1 MIKRWNAASLRS
13 QLVAIIMLLMIVTV
27 GITGLATVSLLRN
40 GLVDRVDQDLWN
52 NARTVANDIY
62 STEPQADG
70 AVLRYYAALLDSDGD
85 VVVANQ
91 SDDAADV
98 PDLGG
103 MTQERIIGLDGAGF
117 DVPSTDPDSQE
128 WRVRVF
134 RFANTEGYLA
144 IASRLNTVN
153 ESLQEA
159 KEIIFT
165 SGVVTTALASLIAF
179 VTVTRQF
186 APLAR
191 VERTAAA
198 IATGDLS
205 RRVAVERPASEI
217 GRLSRSL
224 NAMLAHI
231 ERALA
236 ARTASETKMRRFV
249 ADASHEL
256 RTPLVTIRGYSELYR
271 HGALQKDEDVAAAMG
286 RIESEA
292 IRMGQLVEDLL
303 TLARID
309 EQRRPDVKPVDLTV
323 LGHDAAFDARA
334 TAPDRTIS
342 VIGLDGGTPRSAPT
356 RGDEAR
362 LRQVVANLMTNA
374 LRYTPAGSPIEI
386 AVGVAPVL
394 HGHSDSVLEVR
405 DHGPGI
411 SEDDAAKVFERFY
424 RADTS
429 RHRETGGTGLGLAIV
444 AALVAQHD
452 GTVRLE
458 ETPGGGATLSI
469 RLPHVPLDGETTG
482 ADTQVQDDVADDAAE
497 ASGEA
502 PDEAS
507 GEPVPDAPRPPGSD
521 HHPVPSNSIT
531 PPQAPPTKP
540 VVHKRRD
547 AR

>member
-1 MIKRWNAASLRS
+1 
-13 QLVAIIMLLMIVTV
+13 MLLMIVTV
-27 GITGLATVSLLRN
+27 GITGLATVSLLRD
-40 GLVDRVDQDLWN
+40 GLVDRVDADLRT
-52 NARTVANDIY
+52 NAREVADRFY
-62 STEPQADG
+62 AAEPQAEG
-70 AVLRYYAALLDSDGD
+70 TVLRYYAAVLDNNGD
-85 VVVANQ
+85 KVVANQ
-91 SDDAADV
+91 ADDAVDV
-98 PDLGG
+98 PDLRGITG
-103 MTQERIIGLDGAGF
+103 ERIVELDGEGF
-117 DVPSTDPDSQE
+117 DVASTDPDSQG
-128 WRVRVF
+128 WRVRIF
-134 RFANTEGYLA
+134 RFRNAEGYFA

-153 ESLQEA
+153 ESVQEA
-159 KEIIFT
+159 SEIIFT
-165 SGVVTTALASLIAF
+165 SGLVTTALASLIAF

-198 IATGDLS
+198 IAAGDLS
-205 RRVAVERPASEI
+205 RRVAVERPATEI

-231 ERALA
+231 ERAFA

-309 EQRRPDVKPVDLTV
+309 EQRPLELKPVDLMV
-323 LGHDAAFDARA
+323 LGHDAAFDATA
-334 TAPDRTIS
+334 TAPDRTIT
-342 VIGLDGGTPRSAPT
+342 VIGLDGGSPRPAPT

-374 LRYTPAGSPIEI
+374 LRYTPEGSPIEI

-411 SEDDAAKVFERFY
+411 SDDDAAKVFERFY

-469 RLPHVPLDGETTG
+469 RLPHAPVDGAAGDGTAGTEG
-482 ADTQVQDDVADDAAE
+482 EIPRAGGSSAVAGQDQAQAHRGDV
-497 ASGEA
+497 S
-502 PDEAS
+502 
-507 GEPVPDAPRPPGSD
+507 
-521 HHPVPSNSIT
+521 
-531 PPQAPPTKP
+531 PPQAPRATP
-540 VVHKRRD
+540 VVHKSRD

>member
-27 GITGLATVSLLRN
+27 GITGLATVSLLRD
-40 GLVDRVDQDLWN
+40 GLIDRVDQDLSN
-52 NARTVANDIY
+52 NVQNVSRNFYTN
-62 STEPQADG
+62 PQGDSS
-70 AVLRYYAALLDSDGD
+70 VLRYYAAVLDGSGQ
-85 VVVANQ
+85 VTGTNQ
-91 SDDAADV
+91 
-98 PDLGG
+98 
-103 MTQERIIGLDGAGF
+103 LDGAPDLPDLSGLTRERILELQSSGLN
-117 DVPSTDPDSQE
+117 VPSTDPTGPG
-128 WRVRVF
+128 WRVQVYSF
-134 RFANTEGYLA
+134 RANDGFFA
-144 IASRLNTVN
+144 IASPLKTVN
-153 ESLQEA
+153 DSLQEA
-159 KEIIFT
+159 TEIIFT
-165 SGVVTTALASLIAF
+165 SGLVTTTLASLIAF
-179 VTVTRQF
+179 ITVTRQF

-191 VERTAAA
+191 VERTAAG
-198 IATGDLS
+198 IAAGDLT
-205 RRVAVERPASEI
+205 RRVAVERPATEI

-231 ERALA
+231 ERAFA

-309 EQRRPDVKPVDLTV
+309 EQRPLEVKPVDLKV

-334 TAPDRTIS
+334 TAPDRSIT
-342 VIGLDGGTPRSAPT
+342 VIGLDGGTPRPAPT

-362 LRQVVANLMTNA
+362 LRQVIANLMTNA
-374 LRYTPAGSPIEI
+374 LRYTPEGTPIEI

-411 SEDDAAKVFERFY
+411 SDADAAKVFERFY
-424 RADTS
+424 RADSS
-429 RHRETGGTGLGLAIV
+429 RYRETGGTGLGLAIV

-452 GTVRLE
+452 GSVRLE
-458 ETPGGGATLSI
+458 ETQGGGATLSI
-469 RLPHVPLDGETTG
+469 RLPHIPADQQDG
-482 ADTQVQDDVADDAAE
+482 DDAG
-497 ASGEA
+497 ASRGASA
-502 PDEAS
+502 PVN
-507 GEPVPDAPRPPGSD
+507 GIV
-521 HHPVPSNSIT
+521 
-531 PPQAPPTKP
+531 PPQRPAAQP
-540 VVHKRRD
+540 VVHKGRD
-547 AR
+547 DG

>member
-27 GITGLATVSLLRN
+27 GITGLATVSLLRD
-40 GLVDRVDQDLWN
+40 GLIDRVDADLQS
-52 NARTVANDIY
+52 NARAVAAEIY
-62 STEPQADG
+62 SAEPQADG
-70 AVLRYYAALLDSDGD
+70 AVLRYYAAVLDRNGTKL
-85 VVVANQ
+85 VANQ
-91 SDDAADV
+91 SDDAEDI
-98 PDLGG
+98 PDLAGI
-103 MTQERIIGLDGAGF
+103 TAERIIELNSDGF
-117 DVPSTDPDSQE
+117 DVASTDAGSE
-128 WRVRVF
+128 GWRVRIF

-159 KEIIFT
+159 GEIIFT
-165 SGVVTTALASLIAF
+165 SGLVTTALASLIAF

-198 IATGDLS
+198 IAAGDLS
-205 RRVAVERPASEI
+205 RRVAVERPSTEI

-231 ERALA
+231 ERAFA
-236 ARTASETKMRRFV
+236 ARTTSETKMRRFV

-271 HGALQKDEDVAAAMG
+271 HGALQKEEDVAAAMG

-309 EQRRPDVKPVDLTV
+309 EQRPLEVKPVDLMV

-334 TAPDRTIS
+334 TAPGRQIT
-342 VIGLDGGTPRSAPT
+342 VIGLDGGNPRSAPT

-362 LRQVVANLMTNA
+362 LRQVVANLLTNA
-374 LRYTPAGSPIEI
+374 LRYTPEGSPIEI
-386 AVGVAPVL
+386 AVGTAPVL
-394 HGHSDSVLEVR
+394 HGHSDAVLEVR

-424 RADTS
+424 RADSS

-452 GTVRLE
+452 GSVRLE

-469 RLPHVPLDGETTG
+469 RLPHMPTED
-482 ADTQVQDDVADDAAE
+482 QADDADDQDHDQSDGGDQAHDDDGGSAE
-497 ASGEA
+497 PA
-502 PDEAS
+502 
-507 GEPVPDAPRPPGSD
+507 GSARTHAYSD
-521 HHPVPSNSIT
+521 GIT
-531 PPQAPPTKP
+531 PPRAPTTSP
-540 VVHKRRD
+540 VVHKQHDER
-547 AR
+547 

>member
-27 GITGLATVSLLRN
+27 GITGLATVSLLRS
-40 GLVDRVDQDLWN
+40 GLVDRIDQDLWN

-70 AVLRYYAALLDSDGD
+70 AVLRYYAALLDSDGG

-91 SDDAADV
+91 SDTVADV

-103 MTQERIIGLDGAGF
+103 LSQERIIDLDGVGF
-117 DVPSTDPDSQE
+117 NVPSTDADSQG

-134 RFANTEGYLA
+134 RFANTDGYLA
-144 IASRLNTVN
+144 IASRLNPVN

-165 SGVVTTALASLIAF
+165 SGLVTTALASLIAF

-198 IATGDLS
+198 IAAGDLS

-231 ERALA
+231 ERAFA

-271 HGALQKDEDVAAAMG
+271 HGALQKDEDIAAAMG

-309 EQRRPDVKPVDLTV
+309 EQRRPDVKPVDLAV

-342 VIGLDGGTPRSAPT
+342 VIGLDGGSPRSAPT

-411 SEDDAAKVFERFY
+411 AEDDAAKVFERFY
-424 RADTS
+424 RADSS

-458 ETPGGGATLSI
+458 ETPGGGATLAI
-469 RLPHVPLDGETTG
+469 RLPHVPLDGEP
-482 ADTQVQDDVADDAAE
+482 AE
-497 ASGEA
+497 GEV

-507 GEPVPDAPRPPGSD
+507 GDASEAATTGTLPEAGSD
-521 HHPVPSNSIT
+521 GSSGSPKSIT

>member
-1 MIKRWNAASLRS
+1 LIRQWNAASLRS

-27 GITGLATVSLLRN
+27 GVTGLATVSLLRD
-40 GLVDRVDQDLWN
+40 GLVNRVDQDLAN
-52 NARTVANDIY
+52 NVKVVSQRFY
-62 STEPQADG
+62 SDPQADS
-70 AVLRYYAALLDSDGD
+70 AVLRYYAAVVDSDGT
-85 VVVANQ
+85 VLAVNQ
-91 SDDAADV
+91 ADGTEDL
-98 PDLGG
+98 PDLSDLSR
-103 MTQERIIGLDGAGF
+103 QRIIELDSAGF
-117 DVPSTDPDSQE
+117 DVASTDPDSQG

-134 RFANTEGYLA
+134 PFRSTEGYFA
-144 IASRLNTVN
+144 IASRLSTVN

-159 KEIIFT
+159 TRIVFT
-165 SGVVTTALASLIAF
+165 SGLITIALASLIGF
-179 VTVTRQF
+179 GLVTRQF

-198 IATGDLS
+198 IAAGDLS
-205 RRVAVERPASEI
+205 RRVAVERPHTEI

-231 ERALA
+231 ESAFA
-236 ARTASETKMRRFV
+236 AKMASETKMRRFIS
-249 ADASHEL
+249 DASHEL

-271 HGALQKDEDVAAAMG
+271 HGALQKDEDVAAAMS

-309 EQRRPDVKPVDLTV
+309 EQRPLEVKPLDLLV

-334 TAPDRTIS
+334 TAPDRT
-342 VIGLDGGTPRSAPT
+342 VTVVGLDGGRPTSAPT
-356 RGDEAR
+356 TGDEAR

-411 SEDDAAKVFERFY
+411 SEEDGARVFERFF
-424 RADTS
+424 RADSS
-429 RHRETGGTGLGLAIV
+429 RQRETGGSGLGLAIV

-469 RLPHVPLDGETTG
+469 RLPHAAPETHGEHTSNGST
-482 ADTQVQDDVADDAAE
+482 AIPAAPQS
-497 ASGEA
+497 ASQSSDSDRQPPHA
-502 PDEAS
+502 PA
-507 GEPVPDAPRPPGSD
+507 G
-521 HHPVPSNSIT
+521 SIT
-531 PPQAPPTKP
+531 PPQPPSTSP
-540 VVHKRRD
+540 VVHKSPDDR
-547 AR
+547 

>member
-1 MIKRWNAASLRS
+1 MVKRWNEASLRS

-70 AVLRYYAALLDSDGD
+70 AVLRYYAALLDSDGG

-91 SDDAADV
+91 SDDAVDV
-98 PDLGG
+98 PDLAG
-103 MTQERIIGLDGAGF
+103 MTQERIIDLDGAGF
-117 DVPSTDPDSQE
+117 DVPSTDPASQG
-128 WRVRVF
+128 WRVRIF
-134 RFANTEGYLA
+134 RFANTDGYLA

-165 SGVVTTALASLIAF
+165 SGLVTTALASLIAF

-198 IATGDLS
+198 IAAGDLS

-231 ERALA
+231 ERAFA

-309 EQRRPDVKPVDLTV
+309 EQRRPEVKPVDLTV

-342 VIGLDGGTPRSAPT
+342 VIGLDGGSPRSAPT

-411 SEDDAAKVFERFY
+411 SEEDAAKVFERFY

-469 RLPHVPLDGETTG
+469 RLPHVPLDGETGDEG
-482 ADTQVQDDVADDAAE
+482 ATAQAETSDDAPTE
-497 ASGEA
+497 ASRA
-502 PDEAS
+502 PAS
-507 GEPVPDAPRPPGSD
+507 DR
-521 HHPVPSNSIT
+521 HPAFSTGIT

>member
-1 MIKRWNAASLRS
+1 
-13 QLVAIIMLLMIVTV
+13 VAIIMLLMIVTV
-27 GITGLATVSLLRN
+27 GITGLATVSLLRE
-40 GLVDRVDQDLWN
+40 GLVDRLDEELEN
-52 NARTVANDIY
+52 NARNVAAQLYLPEQMSN
-62 STEPQADG
+62 G
-70 AVLRYYAALLDSDGD
+70 AVLRYYGALLDRDGT
-85 VVVANQ
+85 VIAENQ
-91 SDDAADV
+91 PDISGDV
-98 PDLGG
+98 PDLSGL
-103 MTQERIIGLDGAGF
+103 TPERIRDLDTDGF
-117 DVPSTDPDSQE
+117 DVSSTDENSQG
-128 WRVRVF
+128 WRVRVIPF
-134 RFANTEGYLA
+134 TNGDNYVA
-144 IASRLNTVN
+144 IATRLNTVN
-153 ESLQEA
+153 DSLQEA
-159 KEIIFT
+159 TEIIFT
-165 SGVVTTALASLIAF
+165 SGLVTTALASLIAF
-179 VTVTRQF
+179 VAVTRQF

-198 IATGDLS
+198 IATGDLT
-205 RRVAVERPASEI
+205 RRVAVERPATEI

-231 ERALA
+231 ERAFA

-309 EQRRPDVKPVDLTV
+309 EQRPLEVEPVDLKV

-334 TAPDRTIS
+334 TAPDRSIT
-342 VIGLDGGTPRSAPT
+342 VIGLDGGTPRSAPS

-362 LRQVVANLMTNA
+362 LRQVIANLMTNA
-374 LRYTPAGSPIEI
+374 LRYTPEGSPIEI

-411 SEDDAAKVFERFY
+411 SEADAAKVFERFY
-424 RADTS
+424 RADSS
-429 RHRETGGTGLGLAIV
+429 RYRETGGTGLGLAIV

-458 ETPGGGATLSI
+458 ETQGGGATLSI
-469 RLPHVPLDGETTG
+469 RLPHVPVEPSDGT
-482 ADTQVQDDVADDAAE
+482 
-497 ASGEA
+497 EA
-502 PDEAS
+502 PKGPA
-507 GEPVPDAPRPPGSD
+507 DAGGI
-521 HHPVPSNSIT
+521 V
-531 PPQAPPTKP
+531 PPQPPARRP
-540 VVHKRRD
+540 VIHTGDTDR
-547 AR
+547 

>member
-1 MIKRWNAASLRS
+1 MVKRWNAASLRS
-13 QLVAIIMLLMIVTV
+13 QLVAIIMLLMIITV
-27 GITGLATVSLLRN
+27 GITGLATVSLLRE
-40 GLVDRVDQDLWN
+40 GLVDRVDADLLT
-52 NARTVANDIY
+52 NAGKVAEDIY
-62 STEPQADG
+62 AEEPSSNG
-70 AVLRYYAALLDSDGD
+70 FSLRYYAAILDQSGAIQS
-85 VVVANQ
+85 ANQ
-91 SDDAADV
+91 AEDVTDV
-98 PDLGG
+98 PDFSG
-103 MTQERIIGLDGAGF
+103 MTLERFAELDGEGV
-117 DVPSTDPDSQE
+117 DLPSTDRASAD
-128 WRVRVF
+128 WRVRILP
-134 RFANTEGYLA
+134 FANGQGYLA

-165 SGVVTTALASLIAF
+165 SGLVTTALASLIAF

-198 IATGDLS
+198 IAAGDLS
-205 RRVAVERPASEI
+205 RRVTVERPATEI

-224 NAMLAHI
+224 NAMLSHI
-231 ERALA
+231 ERAFA
-236 ARTASETKMRRFV
+236 SRTASETKMRRFV

-271 HGALQKDEDVAAAMG
+271 HGALKKEEDVAAAMG

-309 EQRRPDVKPVDLTV
+309 EQRPLEVKPVDLMV
-323 LGHDAAFDARA
+323 LAHDAAFDARA
-334 TAPDRTIS
+334 TAPERSIS
-342 VIGLDGGTPRSAPT
+342 VIGLDGGVPRSAPT

-374 LRYTPAGSPIEI
+374 LRYTPEGSPIEI

-394 HGHSDSVLEVR
+394 HGHNDSVIEMR

-424 RADTS
+424 RADSS
-429 RHRETGGTGLGLAIV
+429 RYRETGGTGLGLAIV

-469 RLPHVPLDGETTG
+469 RLPHTPADSSDDRGSDPVDGPERDGITG
-482 ADTQVQDDVADDAAE
+482 NGPAAPDDH
-497 ASGEA
+497 ASG
-502 PDEAS
+502 
-507 GEPVPDAPRPPGSD
+507 
-521 HHPVPSNSIT
+521 IT
-531 PPQAPPTKP
+531 PPQAPSWKP
-540 VVHKRRD
+540 VIHNNRSD
-547 AR
+547 S

>member
-1 MIKRWNAASLRS
+1 MLKRWNAASLRS
-13 QLVAIIMLLMIVTV
+13 QLVAIIMLLMVVTV
-27 GITGLATVSLLRN
+27 GITGLATVSLLRD
-40 GLVDRVDQDLWN
+40 GLVDRIDADLRN
-52 NARTVANDIY
+52 NAEKVAGDVY
-62 STEPQADG
+62 SAEQETDG
-70 AVLRYYAALLDSDGD
+70 AVLRYYAALLDPDGSI
-85 VVVANQ
+85 VVANQ
-91 SDDAADV
+91 SDDAVDV
-98 PDLGG
+98 PDLDGV
-103 MTQERIIGLDGAGF
+103 TQKRIIELNGDGF
-117 DVPSTDPDSQE
+117 DVASTDSDSQG
-128 WRVRVF
+128 WRVRIF
-134 RFANTEGYLA
+134 RLANTEGYLA

-159 KEIIFT
+159 TEIIFT
-165 SGVVTTALASLIAF
+165 SGLVTTALASLIAF

-198 IATGDLS
+198 IAAGDLS
-205 RRVAVERPASEI
+205 RRVAVERPATEI

-231 ERALA
+231 ERAFA

-271 HGALQKDEDVAAAMG
+271 HGALQKEEDVAAAMG

-309 EQRRPDVKPVDLTV
+309 EQRPPEVKPVDLMV
-323 LGHDAAFDARA
+323 LGHDAAFDASA
-334 TAPDRTIS
+334 TAPDRSIT
-342 VIGLDGGTPRSAPT
+342 VIGLDGGKPRSAPT
-356 RGDEAR
+356 KGDEAR

-374 LRYTPAGSPIEI
+374 LRYTPEGSPIEI

-458 ETPGGGATLSI
+458 ETEGGGATLSI
-469 RLPHVPLDGETTG
+469 RLPHVPFTESG
-482 ADTQVQDDVADDAAE
+482 DDAHAD
-497 ASGEA
+497 GN
-502 PDEAS
+502 
-507 GEPVPDAPRPPGSD
+507 GDADAAVQRNAGQERMRTPAQQRPL
-521 HHPVPSNSIT
+521 VTIT
-531 PPQAPPTKP
+531 PPQAPPAGP
-540 VVHKRRD
+540 VVHKSCDDR
-547 AR
+547 

>member
-1 MIKRWNAASLRS
+1 MVKRWSAASLRS

-27 GITGLATVSLLRN
+27 GFTGLATVSLLRE
-40 GLVDRVDQDLWN
+40 GLVDRVDADILA
-52 NARTVANDIY
+52 NAKVVSETIY
-62 STEPQADG
+62 SEVPADDG
-70 AVLRYYAALLDSDGD
+70 TVLRYYAAILDRDSTIL
-85 VVVANQ
+85 AENQ
-91 SDDAADV
+91 SSDAADV
-98 PDLGG
+98 PELGDL
-103 MTQERIIGLDGAGF
+103 TPERIADLEGSGLD
-117 DVPSTDPDSQE
+117 VPGTDPASQG

-134 RFANTEGYLA
+134 PFTNGEGYLA

-153 ESLQEA
+153 ESLQEST
-159 KEIIFT
+159 EIIFT
-165 SGVVTTALASLIAF
+165 SGLVTTALASLIAF

-198 IATGDLS
+198 IAAGDLS
-205 RRVAVERPASEI
+205 RRVAVERPATEI

-231 ERALA
+231 ERAFA

-309 EQRRPDVKPVDLTV
+309 EQRPLEVRPVDLMV
-323 LGHDAAFDARA
+323 LAHDAAFDARA
-334 TAPDRTIS
+334 TAPDRSVT
-342 VIGLDGGTPRSAPT
+342 VIGLDGGAPRSAPS

-374 LRYTPAGSPIEI
+374 LRYTPEGSPIEL

-452 GTVRLE
+452 GTVRLD

-469 RLPHVPLDGETTG
+469 RLPHLP
-482 ADTQVQDDVADDAAE
+482 ADARSEDAAPE
-497 ASGEA
+497 EDS
-502 PDEAS
+502 
-507 GEPVPDAPRPPGSD
+507 PGSD
-521 HHPVPSNSIT
+521 QDRAYSTGIT
-531 PPQAPPTKP
+531 PPQEPSTRP
-540 VVHKRRD
+540 VVHKSGD
-547 AR
+547 AG

>member
-1 MIKRWNAASLRS
+1 MVKRWNAASLRS

-27 GITGLATVSLLRN
+27 GITGLATVSLLRD
-40 GLVDRVDQDLWN
+40 GLIDRIDSDLGN
-52 NARTVANDIY
+52 NARSVAGKFY
-62 STEPQADG
+62 SAEPEADG
-70 AVLRYYAALLDSDGD
+70 TNLRYYAALLNADGT
-85 VVVANQ
+85 VLSANQ
-91 SDDAADV
+91 SEDAADV
-98 PDLGG
+98 PDLSG
-103 MTQERIIGLDGAGF
+103 MTRERIVELNRAGF
-117 DVPSTDPDSQE
+117 DAPSTDVASQG
-128 WRVRVF
+128 WRVRIYPF
-134 RFANTEGYLA
+134 RDTEGYFA

-153 ESLQEA
+153 ESLQDA
-159 KEIIFT
+159 TEIIFT
-165 SGVVTTALASLIAF
+165 SGLITTALASLIAY

-198 IATGDLS
+198 IAGGDLS
-205 RRVAVERPASEI
+205 RRVAVERPSTEI

-231 ERALA
+231 ERAFA

-309 EQRRPDVKPVDLTV
+309 QQRPPEVKPVDLMV

-334 TAPDRTIS
+334 TAPDRSIT
-342 VIGLDGGTPRSAPT
+342 VIGLDGGKPRAAPT

-374 LRYTPAGSPIEI
+374 LRYTPPGSPIEI

-411 SEDDAAKVFERFY
+411 SEDDAARVFERFY

-429 RHRETGGTGLGLAIV
+429 RYRETGGSGLGLAIV

-452 GTVRLE
+452 GSVRLE
-458 ETPGGGATLSI
+458 ETPGGGATLAI
-469 RLPHVPLDGETTG
+469 RLPHVPSEDETDGTP
-482 ADTQVQDDVADDAAE
+482 ADVD
-497 ASGEA
+497 
-502 PDEAS
+502 
-507 GEPVPDAPRPPGSD
+507 GSD
-521 HHPVPSNSIT
+521 QEPAFSIGTT
-531 PPQAPPTKP
+531 PPQASTTTP
-540 VVHKRRD
+540 VIHKNHDDR
-547 AR
+547 

>member
-1 MIKRWNAASLRS
+1 LVKRWNAASLRS

-40 GLVDRVDQDLWN
+40 GLVERLDADILS
-52 NARTVANDIY
+52 NAKVVSETIY
-62 STEPQADG
+62 SEVPADDG
-70 AVLRYYAALLDSDGD
+70 TVLRYYAAILDRNALI
-85 VVVANQ
+85 VAENQ
-91 SDDAADV
+91 SSDTSDV
-98 PDLGG
+98 PELGG
-103 MTQERIIGLDGAGF
+103 LSPGRISELQGSGF
-117 DVPSTDPDSQE
+117 DVSGTDPSSQG

-134 RFANTEGYLA
+134 PFTNGEGYLA

-153 ESLQEA
+153 ESVQEST
-159 KEIIFT
+159 EIIFT
-165 SGVVTTALASLIAF
+165 SGLVTTALASIIAF

-198 IATGDLS
+198 IAAGDLS
-205 RRVAVERPASEI
+205 RRVAVERPATEI

-231 ERALA
+231 ERAFA

-271 HGALQKDEDVAAAMG
+271 HGALQKDEDVATAMG

-309 EQRRPDVKPVDLTV
+309 EQRPLEVKPVDLMV

-334 TAPDRTIS
+334 TAPDRSIS
-342 VIGLDGGTPRSAPT
+342 VVGLDGGKPRSAPT
-356 RGDEAR
+356 LGDEAR

-374 LRYTPAGSPIEI
+374 LRYTPEGSPIEI

-394 HGHSDSVLEVR
+394 HGTSDSVLEVR

-469 RLPHVPLDGETTG
+469 RLPYAPADEQPGEQPDGNQRNE
-482 ADTQVQDDVADDAAE
+482 DAADSTPE
-497 ASGEA
+497 HAYSTG
-502 PDEAS
+502 
-507 GEPVPDAPRPPGSD
+507 
-521 HHPVPSNSIT
+521 IT
-531 PPQAPPTKP
+531 PPQAPSTKP
-540 VVHKRRD
+540 VIHKTGDDR
-547 AR
+547 

>member
-1 MIKRWNAASLRS
+1 
-13 QLVAIIMLLMIVTV
+13 MLLMIVTV
-27 GITGLATVSLLRN
+27 GITGLATVSLLRD
-40 GLVDRVDQDLWN
+40 GLVDRVDADLRT
-52 NARTVANDIY
+52 NARAVAAEIY
-62 STEPQADG
+62 SAEPEADG
-70 AVLRYYAALLDSDGD
+70 TVLRYYAALLDSDGTKLM
-85 VVVANQ
+85 ANQ
-91 SDDAADV
+91 SDDAVDV
-98 PDLGG
+98 PDLDGI
-103 MTQERIIGLDGAGF
+103 TQERIVELDGAGF
-117 DVPSTDPDSQE
+117 DVASKDGDSQG
-128 WRVRVF
+128 WRVRIF

-144 IASRLNTVN
+144 IGSRLNTVN

-159 KEIIFT
+159 TEIIFT
-165 SGVVTTALASLIAF
+165 SGLVTTALASLIAF

-231 ERALA
+231 ERAFA
-236 ARTASETKMRRFV
+236 ARTASENKMRRFV

-309 EQRRPDVKPVDLTV
+309 EQRPLEMKPLDLMV
-323 LGHDAAFDARA
+323 LGHDAAFDATA
-334 TAPDRTIS
+334 TAPGRPIT
-342 VIGLDGGTPRSAPT
+342 VIGLDGGPPRSAPT
-356 RGDEAR
+356 QGDEAR

-374 LRYTPAGSPIEI
+374 LRYTPEDSPIEI

-411 SEDDAAKVFERFY
+411 SDDDAAKVFERFY

-452 GTVRLE
+452 GSVRLE

-469 RLPHVPLDGETTG
+469 RLPHAPLEDPAGDPRTDEEPDDGPDGE
-482 ADTQVQDDVADDAAE
+482 
-497 ASGEA
+497 SG
-502 PDEAS
+502 
-507 GEPVPDAPRPPGSD
+507 
-521 HHPVPSNSIT
+521 HPVDGPPATGGSAASFQRT
-531 PPQAPPTKP
+531 PPERIVPPQVPPTTP
-540 VVHKRRD
+540 VVHKSRD
-547 AR
+547 DL